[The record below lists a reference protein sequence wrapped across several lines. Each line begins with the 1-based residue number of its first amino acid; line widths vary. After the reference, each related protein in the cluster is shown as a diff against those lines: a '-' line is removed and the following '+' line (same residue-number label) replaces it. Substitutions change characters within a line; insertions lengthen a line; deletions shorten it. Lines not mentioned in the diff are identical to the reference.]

1 VATTKPIAVAAPG
14 RVLVLGLGRSG
25 RAAVGAALTRGIT
38 VLATDDSG
46 EACEQAELVAPE
58 GAVARL
64 GEVDAL
70 VVSPGAPADHPLVLA
85 ALDRGVEVI
94 SELEFAWRLLGP
106 APLYAVTG
114 TNGKSTTTA
123 LLGHV
128 LGTCG
133 RKVFTG
139 GNLGT
144 PLSDA
149 VAVACEDEQPWDCYV
164 VEVSSFQLERVSGFA
179 PDLAVLLNLTP
190 DHLDRHGNMQD
201 YLAAKLAVFARARHS
216 VIGRD
221 QDWPSRARAD
231 GCGGVPDP
239 SAADCSS
246 FGSSPLPAGDGG
258 VCWQA
263 EGRTVTAADGWTVK
277 LPDHWPRVA
286 HDFENVA
293 AAAVLARLAGVS
305 GEQFEQA
312 LSSFEPLPHRLVSV
326 AAGGGLEF
334 WNDSKAT
341 NTGSVLSSVA
351 ALDRE
356 LLLLMGGVDKG
367 ADFSEVA
374 SCGARIKTVIAYG
387 AAAGRIDDDLRGSLR
402 VLLAAGLEGA
412 FAVAVEEAEA
422 GDAVLLAP
430 GCASFDEFADYAERG
445 RRFEQLARDWV
456 AGIGR

>member
-1 VATTKPIAVAAPG
+1 MAKAMAKAMTVPG
-14 RVLVLGLGRSG
+14 RILVLGLGLSG
-25 RAAVGAALTRGIT
+25 RAAVRAALRCGID

-46 EACEQAELVAPE
+46 GASEQAEVVPVERAE
-58 GAVARL
+58 AYL
-64 GEVDAL
+64 GEIDAL

-94 SELEFAWRLLGP
+94 SELEFAWRLLEP

-128 LGTCG
+128 LGACG
-133 RKVFTG
+133 HKVFSG

-149 VAVACEDEQPWDCYV
+149 VAAAGNDERPWDCYV
-164 VEVSSFQLERVSGFA
+164 VEVSSFQLERVSEFA

-190 DHLDRHGNMQD
+190 DHLDRHGDVQA

-221 QDWPSRARAD
+221 QDWPLRAREG
-231 GCGGVPDP
+231 GCAGIPDL

-258 VCWQA
+258 LRWQEQA
-263 EGRTVTAADGWTVK
+263 RTLDGGSGWTVK
-277 LPDHWPRVA
+277 LPDRWPRVA
-286 HDFENVA
+286 HDIENVA

-341 NTGSVLSSVA
+341 NIGSVVSSVR
-351 ALDRE
+351 ALDRG
-356 LLLLMGGVDKG
+356 LLLMMGGVDKG
-367 ADFSEVA
+367 ADFSEVT

-387 AAAGRIDDDLRGSLR
+387 AAAQRIDDDLRGSLR
-402 VLLAAGLEGA
+402 VLLAAGLEEA

-430 GCASFDEFADYAERG
+430 GCASFDEFTDYAERG
-445 RRFEQLARDWV
+445 RRFEQLARDWI

>member
-1 VATTKPIAVAAPG
+1 MARTKPIAVAAPA

-25 RAAVGAALTRGIT
+25 RAAVGAALRRGIA

-133 RKVFTG
+133 GKVFTG

-149 VAVACEDEQPWDCYV
+149 VAAAGKDEQPWDCYV

-190 DHLDRHGNMQD
+190 DHLDRHGDMQA
-201 YLAAKLAVFARARHS
+201 YLAAKLAVFTRARHS
-216 VIGRD
+216 VIGCD
-221 QDWPSRARAD
+221 QDWPQRAREG
-231 GCGGVPDP
+231 GCGGVPDL

-258 VCWQA
+258 LRWREQERTL
-263 EGRTVTAADGWTVK
+263 EGGPGWTVK
-277 LPDHWPRVA
+277 LPDRWPRVT
-286 HDFENVA
+286 HDIENVA

-341 NTGSVLSSVA
+341 NTGSVVSSVR
-351 ALDRE
+351 ALDRG
-356 LLLLMGGVDKG
+356 LLLMMGGVDKG

-402 VLLAAGLEGA
+402 VQLAAGLEEA
-412 FAVAVEEAEA
+412 FSVAVEEAEA